1 MRSVDRGY
9 YDKIFLLNTVNYME
23 KLMRTNFKFKIAA
36 VLGLLA
42 ILIGLTGCANNN
54 SNKITVV
61 GSSAMQLLA
70 EQAGNDYRLSHPDS
84 NIVVQGGGS
93 GTGLSQVQAGAVEIG
108 TSDVFAETQK
118 GIDAKKLQN
127 HLVAVVGIV
136 PIVNKSAG
144 VKNLTRQQLSDIFT
158 GKIIN
163 WKQVGG
169 KNQNITVINRSKG
182 SGTRGTFEG
191 LILNGKKPIQA
202 QEQDS
207 NGTVRKIVSSTPG
220 TISYI
225 SFPYANDENIQKL
238 SIDKIKP
245 TNKNVE
251 TNRWHLWSYEHMY
264 TKGKPNKNVQKFIDY
279 MLGSKVQNDLVPKLG
294 YISINKMQVERDSN
308 NHVVQK

>member
-108 TSDVFAETQK
+108 TSDVFAEAQK

-158 GKIIN
+158 GKITN

>member
-1 MRSVDRGY
+1 MR
-9 YDKIFLLNTVNYME
+9 K
-23 KLMRTNFKFKIAA
+23 NFKFKIAA
-36 VLGLLA
+36 VCGLLA

-144 VKNLTRQQLSDIFT
+144 VSNLSKQQLSDIFT
-158 GKIIN
+158 GKITN

-169 KNQNITVINRSKG
+169 KNQTITVINRSKG

-191 LILNGKKPIQA
+191 LVLNGKKPIQA

-238 SIDKIKP
+238 SIDGIKP

-251 TNRWHLWSYEHMY
+251 TNRWHLWSYAHIY

-279 MLGSKVQNDLVPKLG
+279 MLGSKVQNDVVPKLG
-294 YISINKMQVERDSN
+294 YISIDKMQVERDSN

>member
-1 MRSVDRGY
+1 M
-9 YDKIFLLNTVNYME
+9 LNTVHYME
-23 KLMRTNFKFKIAA
+23 KSRRKNFKFKIAA
-36 VLGLLA
+36 VCGLLA

-70 EQAGNDYRLSHPDS
+70 EQAGNDYRLSHPNS

-144 VKNLTRQQLSDIFT
+144 VSNLSKQQLSDIFT
-158 GKIIN
+158 GKITN

-169 KNQNITVINRSKG
+169 KNQTITVINRSKG

-191 LILNGKKPIQA
+191 LVLNGKKPIQA

-238 SIDKIKP
+238 SIDGIKP

-251 TNRWHLWSYEHMY
+251 TNRWQLWSYEHIY

-294 YISINKMQVERDSN
+294 YISIDKMQVERDSN

>member
-23 KLMRTNFKFKIAA
+23 KLMRTNLKFKIAA

-118 GIDAKKLQN
+118 GIDATKLQN

-158 GKIIN
+158 GKITN

>member
-1 MRSVDRGY
+1 MR
-9 YDKIFLLNTVNYME
+9 K
-23 KLMRTNFKFKIAA
+23 NFKFKIAA
-36 VLGLLA
+36 VCGLLA

-144 VKNLTRQQLSDIFT
+144 VSNLSKQQLSDIFT
-158 GKIIN
+158 GKITN

-169 KNQNITVINRSKG
+169 KNQTITVINRSKG

-191 LILNGKKPIQA
+191 LVLNGKKPIQA

-238 SIDKIKP
+238 SIDGIKP

-251 TNRWHLWSYEHMY
+251 TNRWHLWSYEHIY

-294 YISINKMQVERDSN
+294 YISIDKMQVERDSN
-308 NHVVQK
+308 NNVVQK

>member
-1 MRSVDRGY
+1 MR
-9 YDKIFLLNTVNYME
+9 K
-23 KLMRTNFKFKIAA
+23 NFKFKIAA
-36 VLGLLA
+36 FCGLLA

-144 VKNLTRQQLSDIFT
+144 VSNLSKQQLSDIFT
-158 GKIIN
+158 GKITN

-169 KNQNITVINRSKG
+169 KNQTITVINRSKG

-191 LILNGKKPIQA
+191 LVLNGKKPIQA

-238 SIDKIKP
+238 SIDGIKP

-251 TNRWHLWSYEHMY
+251 TNRWHLWSYEHIY

-294 YISINKMQVERDSN
+294 YISIDKMQVERDSN

>member
-1 MRSVDRGY
+1 MR
-9 YDKIFLLNTVNYME
+9 K
-23 KLMRTNFKFKIAA
+23 NFKFKIAA
-36 VLGLLA
+36 VCGLLA

-84 NIVVQGGGS
+84 NIV
-93 GTGLSQVQAGAVEIG
+93 
-108 TSDVFAETQK
+108 
-118 GIDAKKLQN
+118 
-127 HLVAVVGIV
+127 

-144 VKNLTRQQLSDIFT
+144 VSNLSKQQLSDIFT
-158 GKIIN
+158 GKITN

-169 KNQNITVINRSKG
+169 KNQTITVINRSKG

-238 SIDKIKP
+238 SIDGVKP

-251 TNRWHLWSYEHMY
+251 TNHWQLWSYEHMY
-264 TKGKPNKNVQKFIDY
+264 TKGKPSKNVQKFIDY

-294 YISINKMQVERDSN
+294 YISIDKMQVERDSN

>member
-1 MRSVDRGY
+1 MR
-9 YDKIFLLNTVNYME
+9 K
-23 KLMRTNFKFKIAA
+23 NFKFKIAA
-36 VLGLLA
+36 VCGLLA

-108 TSDVFAETQK
+108 TSDVFAEAQK

-144 VKNLTRQQLSDIFT
+144 VSNLSKQQLSDIFT
-158 GKIIN
+158 GKITN

-169 KNQNITVINRSKG
+169 KNQTITVINRSKG

-191 LILNGKKPIQA
+191 LVLNGKKPIQA

-238 SIDKIKP
+238 SIDGIKP

-251 TNRWHLWSYEHMY
+251 TNRWHLWSYEHIY

-294 YISINKMQVERDSN
+294 YISIDKMQVERDSN

>member
-1 MRSVDRGY
+1 MR
-9 YDKIFLLNTVNYME
+9 K
-23 KLMRTNFKFKIAA
+23 NFKFKIAA
-36 VLGLLA
+36 VCGLLA

-144 VKNLTRQQLSDIFT
+144 VSNLSKQQLSDIFT
-158 GKIIN
+158 GKITN

-169 KNQNITVINRSKG
+169 KKQTITVINRSKG

-191 LILNGKKPIQA
+191 LVLNGKKPIQA
-202 QEQDS
+202 QEPDS

-238 SIDKIKP
+238 SIDGIKP

-251 TNRWHLWSYEHMY
+251 TNRWHLWSYEHIY

-294 YISINKMQVERDSN
+294 YISIDKMQVERDSN

>member
-158 GKIIN
+158 GKITN

-225 SFPYANDENIQKL
+225 SFPYANDENIKKL

-245 TNKNVE
+245 TNKNLE
-251 TNRWHLWSYEHMY
+251 TNLCHLWSYEHMY
-264 TKGKPNKNVQKFIDY
+264 TNGKPNKNVQKFIDY

>member
-1 MRSVDRGY
+1 MR
-9 YDKIFLLNTVNYME
+9 K
-23 KLMRTNFKFKIAA
+23 NFKFKIAA
-36 VLGLLA
+36 VCGLLA

-127 HLVAVVGIV
+127 HLVAVVGVV
-136 PIVNKSAG
+136 PIANKSAG
-144 VKNLTRQQLSDIFT
+144 VSNLSKQQLSDIFT
-158 GKIIN
+158 GKITN

-169 KNQNITVINRSKG
+169 KNQTITVINRSKG

-191 LILNGKKPIQA
+191 LVLNGKKPIQA

-225 SFPYANDENIQKL
+225 SFQYANDENIQKL
-238 SIDKIKP
+238 SIDGIKP

-251 TNRWHLWSYEHMY
+251 TNRWQLWSYEHIY
-264 TKGKPNKNVQKFIDY
+264 TKCKPNKNVQKFIDY

-294 YISINKMQVERDSN
+294 YISIDKMQVERDSN

>member
-1 MRSVDRGY
+1 MR
-9 YDKIFLLNTVNYME
+9 K
-23 KLMRTNFKFKIAA
+23 NFKFKIAA
-36 VLGLLA
+36 VCGLLA

-93 GTGLSQVQAGAVEIG
+93 GTCLSQVQAGAVEIG

-127 HLVAVVGIV
+127 HLIAVVGIV
-136 PIVNKSAG
+136 PIANRSAG
-144 VKNLTRQQLSDIFT
+144 VSNFSKQQLSDIFT
-158 GKIIN
+158 GKITN

-169 KNQNITVINRSKG
+169 KNQTITVINRSKG
-182 SGTRGTFEG
+182 SGIRGTFEG
-191 LILNGKKPIQA
+191 LVLNGKKPIQS

-220 TISYI
+220 AISYI

-238 SIDKIKP
+238 SIDGIKP

-251 TNRWHLWSYEHMY
+251 TNRWQLWSYEHIY

-294 YISINKMQVERDSN
+294 YISIDKMQVERDSN

>member
-1 MRSVDRGY
+1 MR
-9 YDKIFLLNTVNYME
+9 K
-23 KLMRTNFKFKIAA
+23 NFKFKIAA
-36 VLGLLA
+36 VCGLLA

-144 VKNLTRQQLSDIFT
+144 VSNLSKQQLSDIFT
-158 GKIIN
+158 GKITN

-169 KNQNITVINRSKG
+169 KNQTITVINRSKV
-182 SGTRGTFEG
+182 SGTRGMFEG
-191 LILNGKKPIQA
+191 LVLNGKKPIQA

-238 SIDKIKP
+238 SIDGIKP

-251 TNRWHLWSYEHMY
+251 TNRWHLWSYEHIY

-294 YISINKMQVERDSN
+294 YISIDKMQVERDSN

>member
-1 MRSVDRGY
+1 
-9 YDKIFLLNTVNYME
+9 
-23 KLMRTNFKFKIAA
+23 MRTNFKFKIAA

-158 GKIIN
+158 GKITN

-279 MLGSKVQNDLVPKLG
+279 MLGRKVQNDLVPKLG

-308 NHVVQK
+308 NHVVQKQRIGRFDE

>member
-118 GIDAKKLQN
+118 GIDAKKLPN

-136 PIVNKSAG
+136 PIVSKSAG

-158 GKIIN
+158 GKITN

>member
-1 MRSVDRGY
+1 MR
-9 YDKIFLLNTVNYME
+9 K
-23 KLMRTNFKFKIAA
+23 KLKFKIAT
-36 VLGLLA
+36 VFGLLA
-42 ILIGLTGCANNN
+42 VLIGLTGCANHN

-118 GIDAKKLQN
+118 GINAKKLQN

-144 VKNLTRQQLSDIFT
+144 VSNLSKQQLSDIFT
-158 GKIIN
+158 GKITN

-207 NGTVRKIVSSTPG
+207 NGTVRKIVGSTPG

-238 SIDKIKP
+238 SIDGIKP
-245 TNKNVE
+245 TNQNVE
-251 TNRWHLWSYEHMY
+251 TNRWQLWSYEHMY
-264 TKGKPNKNVQKFIDY
+264 TKGKPNKNVQRFIDY
-279 MLGSKVQNDLVPKLG
+279 MLGSKVQNDLIPKLG
-294 YISINKMQVERDSN
+294 YISINKMQVKRDSN

>member
-1 MRSVDRGY
+1 
-9 YDKIFLLNTVNYME
+9 ME

-158 GKIIN
+158 GKITN

-238 SIDKIKP
+238 SIDGIKP
-245 TNKNVE
+245 TNKNVV

>member
-1 MRSVDRGY
+1 MR
-9 YDKIFLLNTVNYME
+9 K
-23 KLMRTNFKFKIAA
+23 NFKFKIAA
-36 VLGLLA
+36 VCGLLA

-144 VKNLTRQQLSDIFT
+144 VSNLSKQQLSDIFT
-158 GKIIN
+158 GKITN

-169 KNQNITVINRSKG
+169 KNQTITVINRSKG

-191 LILNGKKPIQA
+191 LVLNGKKPIQA

-238 SIDKIKP
+238 SIDGIKP

-264 TKGKPNKNVQKFIDY
+264 TKGKPSKNVQKFIDY

-294 YISINKMQVERDSN
+294 YISIDKMQVERDSN